1 MADDNAAADLG
12 GDDLGGGD
20 APAKKGGG
28 LKGAFPALL
37 KWILIAL
44 AAVIFIIT
52 VVFIAV
58 KIMTKNSASQTQ
70 IPITEE
76 FTTQREDYDWYTS
89 LDQVRTSTADPIPS
103 SVVVQVALGYK
114 KADKQASTEITSRR
128 IEIID
133 FLRRY
138 FSTKT
143 AEELR
148 PENEGVIKT
157 QIKDQINDDILSNSK
172 IKAVMFTEKDVVAQ

>member
-12 GDDLGGGD
+12 DDLGGAGD
-20 APAKKGGG
+20 APAKKGG

-58 KIMTKNSASQTQ
+58 KLMTKNSSSSTS
-70 IPITEE
+70 IPISTEY
-76 FTTQREDYDWYTS
+76 TTPREELEWYTS
-89 LDQVRTSTADPIPS
+89 LDQVRTQTSDQISS
-103 SVVVQVALGYK
+103 SVSVQIALGYK
-114 KADKQASTEITSRR
+114 KDDKQASSEITARR

-133 FLRRY
+133 YLRRY
-138 FSTKT
+138 FSSKT
-143 AEELR
+143 AEELGPTR
-148 PENEGVIKT
+148 EDEIK
-157 QIKDQINDDILSNSK
+157 IEIRDGINDNILSNSK
-172 IKAVMFTEKDVVAQ
+172 IRSVMFTAKDVVSQ